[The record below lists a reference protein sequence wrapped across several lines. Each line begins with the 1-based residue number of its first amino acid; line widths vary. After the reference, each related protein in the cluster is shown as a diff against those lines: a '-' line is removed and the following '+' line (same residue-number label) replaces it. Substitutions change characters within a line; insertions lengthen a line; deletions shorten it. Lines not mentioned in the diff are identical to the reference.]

1 MAIEVTDEIGFSKT
15 AIIVW
20 GVLSV
25 VVGFFLITHPAKTAL
40 FMVEVMALFWVIG
53 GIMDVIRSI
62 VQRSDM
68 WGVRL
73 MLAILSIIAGLYIL
87 SNLILGAIF
96 IVQVAFIFLAI
107 SAIMNG
113 IFNIIAGFRIEGG
126 VLWAGVIVGTIQFL
140 IGFWL
145 LGFRSDAADAVVPEL
160 GAVVLVPVLG
170 AFMLAGG
177 VMSII
182 TSFWVNSP
190 AAGVPA
196 PAPAAEGPSEP
207 AA

>member
-1 MAIEVTDEIGFSKT
+1 MAIEVTDEISFSKT
-15 AIIVW
+15 TIIVW
-20 GVLSV
+20 GVLSIV
-25 VVGFFLITHPAKTAL
+25 MGIFLITHPARTAL
-40 FMVEVMALFWVIG
+40 FMVEVMAIFWVIG

-73 MLAILSIIAGLYIL
+73 LLAILSIVAGLYIL
-87 SNLILGAIF
+87 SNLVLGAVF
-96 IVQVAFIFLAI
+96 IVKFAFIFLAI

-113 IFNIIAGFRIEGG
+113 IFNIIGGFRIEGG
-126 VLWAGVIVGTIQFL
+126 ILWAAVIVGAIQIL

-182 TSFWVNSP
+182 TCFLVSP
-190 AAGVPA
+190 PSGGTASAAK
-196 PAPAAEGPSEP
+196 
-207 AA
+207 